1 MYWKVKR
8 ARIVSLIVAFSM
20 LFENGI
26 PVYARES
33 DNLDETA
40 VITAEAENMVSPD
53 EPEYVPGEVLVVYD
67 KDISD
72 PQIEETAEE
81 MDSEVID
88 TIEGDANTVAVV
100 SISDDMTV
108 DEAIEGF
115 VQNPDVAYAEPN
127 YIMESF
133 GSTEQEQY
141 VEDQYV
147 SQQRYLDYV
156 HAQEAWNI
164 LQKYDGNQVRVG
176 VIDTGANL
184 EHEDLS
190 EVINA
195 ELSVEVVRN
204 TNDNT
209 YTTQRLR
216 GDGYLNGTD
225 EKNSKTVHGTHV
237 AGILAAQ
244 SGNGVGIQGV
254 ASGGSTGKRNEIVD
268 IVAIDAFPKMDS
280 SGVDGGSVADVIY
293 AMNYAKE
300 QGCKVL
306 NLSLGSSNDSV
317 ALKAA
322 CESLKEAGITLV
334 CAAGNSN
341 SQEAIYPADYDST
354 ISVININSDGQKH
367 SSSNYGATK
376 DLSAPGTDIYSTI
389 SSGNSAYGYQTG
401 TSMAAPIVSAAA
413 AMLLYMDSSLT
424 PDQIKNILCETATD
438 LMDSGKDINT
448 GYGSVNIENALRK
461 AEELIEPE
469 HSESGNENVTYTL
482 QYQSHCQTIGWQQGW
497 KTAGEMAGT
506 TGKNKRMEAI
516 AIKVNQEMP
525 DPENPEEVI
534 SEPLEDAIEYRVH
547 CQTHGDMEWVQD
559 GAVAGTVGE
568 KKRMEAI
575 QIRLKGE
582 LAEQYD
588 VYYRVYCASFG
599 DMGWAK
605 NGEWAGTSGYAKA
618 IEAITILL
626 VEKGSAEAP
635 EQIGRSYITPTSK
648 GTVTYVSH
656 VQTYGWLDSVADGA
670 MSGTQGKS
678 KRMEALKIYL
688 DNPKDASG
696 QEIEGSIEYQAHAQS
711 YDWMGWKQEGELAGT
726 TGKSKRLEAVQI
738 RLTGAIA
745 ELYDVYYRVHCA
757 TWGTLGWAKNGETA
771 GTVGFYRSIESIEI
785 KIVEKDSESAPVQS
799 ERACLDKSMIG
810 DCTFQAYVD
819 GKGWQDEVGNNEMMG
834 TTGQSK
840 RIEAVKLSLQSG
852 AEGNITEVYS
862 GTIGY
867 KAYMQSTGWQEN
879 AWNGNEAGLAGQG
892 KRLEAIQICL
902 TGELAKYCDVYYSA
916 HVQAYGW
923 LGWAKNGQT
932 AGTTNCAYRMEAL
945 QIAIVP
951 KTAPAPGAN
960 NNYFKNVKKSKL
972 IASFT
977 TECTNTEA
985 GLFNMSKALTSF
997 NGLVVNPGQ
1006 SVSFFGVAGP
1016 CGAAQGYQ
1024 PAGVVGGMGYG
1035 GGICQASTT
1044 LYGAVLRAGLGIVER
1059 HNHTVPSVYVP
1070 IGQDAM
1076 VNFGTADFV
1085 FRNDLQSPI
1094 LLVTYVTGRTLHAE
1108 IWGADPGWFDNV
1120 AVNSWYTGSYSAAAE
1135 RIFYKN
1141 GREVRRDALPK
1152 SYYY

>member
-1 MYWKVKR
+1 M
-8 ARIVSLIVAFSM
+8 
-20 LFENGI
+20 
-26 PVYARES
+26 
-33 DNLDETA
+33 
-40 VITAEAENMVSPD
+40 
-53 EPEYVPGEVLVVYD
+53 
-67 KDISD
+67 
-72 PQIEETAEE
+72 
-81 MDSEVID
+81 
-88 TIEGDANTVAVV
+88 
-100 SISDDMTV
+100 
-108 DEAIEGF
+108 
-115 VQNPDVAYAEPN
+115 
-127 YIMESF
+127 
-133 GSTEQEQY
+133 
-141 VEDQYV
+141 
-147 SQQRYLDYV
+147 
-156 HAQEAWNI
+156 
-164 LQKYDGNQVRVG
+164 
-176 VIDTGANL
+176 
-184 EHEDLS
+184 
-190 EVINA
+190 
-195 ELSVEVVRN
+195 
-204 TNDNT
+204 
-209 YTTQRLR
+209 
-216 GDGYLNGTD
+216 
-225 EKNSKTVHGTHV
+225 
-237 AGILAAQ
+237 
-244 SGNGVGIQGV
+244 
-254 ASGGSTGKRNEIVD
+254 
-268 IVAIDAFPKMDS
+268 
-280 SGVDGGSVADVIY
+280 
-293 AMNYAKE
+293 
-300 QGCKVL
+300 
-306 NLSLGSSNDSV
+306 
-317 ALKAA
+317 
-322 CESLKEAGITLV
+322 
-334 CAAGNSN
+334 
-341 SQEAIYPADYDST
+341 
-354 ISVININSDGQKH
+354 
-367 SSSNYGATK
+367 
-376 DLSAPGTDIYSTI
+376 SAPGTDIYSTI
-389 SSGNSAYGYQTG
+389 SSGNSEYGYQTG

-438 LMDSGKDINT
+438 LEDSGKDNDT

-461 AEELIEPE
+461 AEELLTPE
-469 HSESGNENVTYTL
+469 RENATYTL
-482 QYQSHCQTIGWQQGW
+482 QYQAHCQTIGWQEW
-497 KTAGEMAGT
+497 KESGEMAGT
-506 TGKNKRMEAI
+506 TGKSKRMEAI
-516 AIKVNQEMP
+516 SIKVNKETP
-525 DPENPEEVI
+525 DPENPGEVI
-534 SEPLEDAIEYRVH
+534 CEQVENAIEYQVH
-547 CQTHGDMEWVQD
+547 CQTYGDMETVKD
-559 GAVAGTVGE
+559 GAVAGTIGE

-575 QIRLKGE
+575 RIQLKGE
-582 LAEQYD
+582 LANQYD
-588 VYYRVYCASFG
+588 IFYQVHCSKFG

-605 NGEWAGTSGYAKA
+605 NGEWAGTSGYAKT
-618 IEAITILL
+618 IEAVTILL
-626 VEKGSAEAP
+626 VEKDSPEAP
-635 EQIGRSYITPTSK
+635 QQSGRSYITPTLK
-648 GTVTYVSH
+648 GTVTYASH
-656 VQTYGWLDSVADGA
+656 VQSYGWMDSVADGA
-670 MSGTQGKS
+670 VSGTQGKS

-810 DCTFQAYVD
+810 DCTFQAYVA
-819 GKGWQDEVGNNEMMG
+819 GNGWQNAVGNKATIG

-840 RIEAVKLSLQSG
+840 SLEAVKLNLQPG
-852 AEGNITEVYS
+852 TEGNITELYS
-862 GTIGY
+862 GAIAY
-867 KAYMQSTGWQEN
+867 KAYMQSTGWQNN
-879 AWNGNEAGLAGQG
+879 AWNGNEAGLAGKG
-892 KRLEAIQICL
+892 KRLEAIQIFL
-902 TGELAKYCDVYYSA
+902 TGELAKYCDVYYRT
-916 HVQAYGW
+916 HVQEYGW

-945 QIAIVP
+945 QIVIVP

-960 NNYFKNVKKSKL
+960 SGYYKNEKKSKL

-1120 AVNSWYTGSYSAAAE
+1120 AVNSWYTSSYSAAAE